1 MDRYE
6 KDGRESPRI
15 DVKTLPDS
23 VVRLWETMLRLDPN
37 WKIDEW
43 LEERADEEMELV
55 EAHLGRE
62 RMRLQQRLHRIET
75 LVKRLKRQR
84 EVADQALMIDPHQ
97 RNLFDVFEKT
107 PKKIEGKM
115 SEPVELDDPAVS
127 MGILNRDDDPI
138 LAIVAEHILGT
149 IEVAKI
155 EGVLALHFEEIN
167 EVLAPMGIVV
177 DEVDEAIAY
186 LLQNNAIIEIE
197 QDFFGLNSP

>member
-107 PKKIEGKM
+107 PKAIEGKM
-115 SEPVELDDPAVS
+115 SEPVELDEPAVS
-127 MGILNRDDDPI
+127 MGILNGDDDPI

-167 EVLAPMGIVV
+167 DVLAPMGIIV

-197 QDFFGLNSP
+197 QDFFSLNSP

>member
-107 PKKIEGKM
+107 PKAIEGKM
-115 SEPVELDDPAVS
+115 SEPVELDEPAVS
-127 MGILNRDDDPI
+127 MGILNGDDDPI

-149 IEVAKI
+149 MEVAKI

-167 EVLAPMGIVV
+167 EVLTPMGIVV

>member
-37 WKIDEW
+37 WKIDKW

-97 RNLFDVFEKT
+97 RNLFDVFEET
-107 PKKIEGKM
+107 PKAIEGKM
-115 SEPVELDDPAVS
+115 SGPVELDEPAVS
-127 MGILNRDDDPI
+127 MGILNGDDDPI

-167 EVLAPMGIVV
+167 EVLAPMGIVL

>member
-107 PKKIEGKM
+107 PKAIEGKM
-115 SEPVELDDPAVS
+115 SEPVELDEPAVS
-127 MGILNRDDDPI
+127 MGILNGDDDPI

-167 EVLAPMGIVV
+167 EVLAPMGIVL

>member
-37 WKIDEW
+37 WKIDKW

-97 RNLFDVFEKT
+97 RNLFDVFEET
-107 PKKIEGKM
+107 PKAIEGKM
-115 SEPVELDDPAVS
+115 SEPVELDEPAVS
-127 MGILNRDDDPI
+127 MGILNGDDDPI

>member
-97 RNLFDVFEKT
+97 RNLFDVFEET
-107 PKKIEGKM
+107 PKAIEGKM
-115 SEPVELDDPAVS
+115 SEPVELDEPAVS
-127 MGILNRDDDPI
+127 MGILNGDDDPI

-167 EVLAPMGIVV
+167 EVLAPMGIVL

>member
-37 WKIDEW
+37 WKIDKW

-115 SEPVELDDPAVS
+115 SDPVELDEPAVS
-127 MGILNRDDDPI
+127 MGILNGDDDPI

>member
-115 SEPVELDDPAVS
+115 SDPVELDEPAVS
-127 MGILNRDDDPI
+127 MGILNGDDDPI

-167 EVLAPMGIVV
+167 EVLAPMGIVL

>member
-37 WKIDEW
+37 WKIDKW

-97 RNLFDVFEKT
+97 RNLFDVFEET
-107 PKKIEGKM
+107 PKAIEGKM
-115 SEPVELDDPAVS
+115 SEPVELDEPAVS
-127 MGILNRDDDPI
+127 MGILNGDDDPI

-155 EGVLALHFEEIN
+155 EGVTALHFEEIN
-167 EVLAPMGIVV
+167 DVLAPMGIIV

-186 LLQNNAIIEIE
+186 LLQNNAIFETE
-197 QDFFGLNSP
+197 QDFFSLNSP